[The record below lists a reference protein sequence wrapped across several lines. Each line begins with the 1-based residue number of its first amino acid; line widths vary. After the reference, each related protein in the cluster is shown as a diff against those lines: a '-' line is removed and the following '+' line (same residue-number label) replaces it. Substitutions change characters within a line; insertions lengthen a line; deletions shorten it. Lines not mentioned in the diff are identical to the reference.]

1 MRAAPTGRASYHGA
15 RPRAVHGLSEA
26 EAGRRLSERGG
37 AQTVSGSRSY
47 ASIIRANIFTIFN
60 LILAS
65 FGAVTLLFGDWRD
78 ALFLGILVA
87 NAEIGIAQEVRA
99 KRALDRLALLV
110 APHAAVLRDGS
121 TRSVP
126 AAEVV
131 DGDVVVVQ
139 AGDQVV
145 ADGELATAIDPR
157 LDESIPHR

>member
-1 MRAAPTGRASYHGA
+1 MR
-15 RPRAVHGLSEA
+15 L
-26 EAGRRLSERGG
+26 
-37 AQTVSGSRSY
+37 
-47 ASIIRANIFTIFN
+47 
-60 LILAS
+60 
-65 FGAVTLLFGDWRD
+65 
-78 ALFLGILVA
+78 
-87 NAEIGIAQEVRA
+87 AQEVRA

-110 APHAAVLRDGS
+110 APHAVVLRDGS

-139 AGDQVV
+139 AADQVV